1 MNWIDIF
8 YRSIGEGGVDPG
20 WAQLSVRALI
30 IFAYG
35 LAITRA
41 GAWRAFGRWSSP
53 DILVAI
59 IIGANLS
66 RALTGNCPLVPTIAA
81 TTVLI
86 AAYWLVSFLASR
98 FETFDRVL
106 KGVPVPII
114 KDGVVD
120 GSAMRRS
127 VLSRRDVEEAL
138 RQKGVA
144 QESRVAA
151 ALLERNGSITV
162 IRHED
167 VK

>member
-20 WAQLSVRALI
+20 WLQLSVRALI
-30 IFAYG
+30 IFVYG
-35 LAITRA
+35 LAITRI

-66 RALTGNCPLVPTIAA
+66 RALTANCPLIPTIAA
-81 TTVLI
+81 TTVFI
-86 AAYWLVSFLASR
+86 AAYWMVSFLASR
-98 FETFDRVL
+98 SERFDRFV
-106 KGVPVPII
+106 KGIPVPII
-114 KDGVVD
+114 RNGELDQA
-120 GSAMRRS
+120 AMRRS

-151 ALLERNGSITV
+151 ALLERNGTITV
-162 IRHED
+162 IRDED
-167 VK
+167 IK

>member
-8 YRSIGEGGVDPG
+8 YKSIGEGGVDPG

-30 IFAYG
+30 IFVYG
-35 LAITRA
+35 LAITRI
-41 GAWRAFGRWSSP
+41 GAWRAFGRWSAP

-66 RALTGNCPLVPTIAA
+66 RALTANSPLVPTVVA
-81 TTVLI
+81 TTVFI

-98 FETFDRVL
+98 SEGFDRFL

-114 KDGVVD
+114 RDGAVD
-120 GSAMRRS
+120 ESAMRRS
-127 VLSRRDVEEAL
+127 VLSRMDVEEAL
-138 RQKGVA
+138 RQKGIA

-162 IRHED
+162 IRDED
-167 VK
+167 IK